1 MSPKRNFKTLRCSW
15 NNLDVGWTHLGE
27 AEAQARLEQG
37 DEDARFLLGVE
48 VPDSW
53 KGGLLGDAQL
63 GCLQKVAAFWVP
75 YSQVDTAWYS

>member
-1 MSPKRNFKTLRCSW
+1 MSPKLNFKPLRCSW
-15 NNLDVGWTHLGE
+15 NNFDVGWTHLGE

-63 GCLQKVAAFWVP
+63 GCLQKVAAFWVS